1 MRECSEIM
9 GTNAILIRILLALAV
24 AVVLFFGY
32 HIFKAYT
39 AKEES
44 KPAPIPEPVQ
54 NNDESDNVSEQE
66 EYEPQP
72 LPMEDEEEEIQS
84 DAISVL
90 SLESEKPAKLP
101 EVVGQTEED
110 LTTPEPLQKT
120 PPPVKYDSPEA
131 SDPLN
136 ETVNMNANFGS
147 NLRHPE
153 QMIEKRPRRTMNNA
167 IQSGVASK
175 ETVNYGRN
183 EMQFSEEMIQNGGLM
198 KDGLSAHE
206 PLYVNGLGFSI
217 L

>member
-1 MRECSEIM
+1 M
-9 GTNAILIRILLALAV
+9 GTNAIVIRVVIALV
-24 AVVLFFGY
+24 IAVVLFFGY
-32 HIFKAYT
+32 HIFNAYT
-39 AKEES
+39 AKAE
-44 KPAPIPEPVQ
+44 PAPVPLPVPSPVQ
-54 NNDESDNVSEQE
+54 NYQEADNASEQQ

-72 LPMEDEEEEIQS
+72 LPMEDEEEIQS
-84 DAISVL
+84 DAISVV

-110 LTTPEPLQKT
+110 LTTPEPLQQT

-183 EMQFSEEMIQNGGLM
+183 EMQYSEEMIQNGGLM
-198 KDGLSAHE
+198 KDGLAAHE